1 MLNAVSREH
10 SLALKGLDHDADL
23 SVDLERI
30 VKIVR
35 RQMWIILLFCVLGVA
50 CGAAYLFNAVPLYT
64 ATAVLLIEGSKAKSG
79 LSASIADLTYDSGA
93 IDSQL
98 EVLKSEG
105 IASSVLASMTPEQTA
120 ALTDPRPTILGK
132 WIEQVVPNV
141 SLRSIMTGTRKES
154 AGDAK
159 VARERAVMDQ
169 LQSGLDV
176 RRIGRSYVL
185 NVDYT
190 SPDVKLAAALAN
202 AFSEVYITDQTK
214 SNVEV
219 MRKASGWLDQ
229 RIIELR
235 NKTVNADLGIQ
246 KFKSE
251 HGLTTMDGK
260 LVSDQQL
267 SEINTQLVVAQ
278 GDTARAEARF
288 SQIEGL
294 VQKHDIKGVVADTL
308 NDPVIS
314 NLREKYLSSSRL
326 ESDIEATLGREH
338 PQAVNLRRAMEGY
351 TDQIF
356 GEMTRIAGSYKSDA
370 EVARAKENS
379 LRGSVATMLAQNA
392 ERDRSEVQLREM
404 QRDVESTRALYMTYL
419 KRQQDIQEGQNFP
432 ESEARVITIARPP
445 TAPSAPKRAVI
456 MTLSLVLGA
465 LFGVGLAALRES
477 RDKSFRTA
485 SQVRDGLHLDFLGA
499 LPVVS
504 KRGPA
509 TRTADDSQDPNLVF
523 TADPLLRHV
532 IDHPLTSFSETL
544 RGIKVA
550 VDISLGQRMPK
561 VIGIVSVAPG
571 EGKTTVSKN
580 LASLI
585 AHLGAKVLLI
595 DGDLHRRGLTTALS
609 ETAEVGLLEVVQG
622 AKTLDEVLMIEPET
636 GLSFLPA
643 AMKSRPVHA
652 GETLLSPGMRR
663 LLEEAG
669 RHFDYVVVDLPPIGP
684 VVDVRAVTAM
694 FDAFVFV
701 VYWGRTIRDLVRT
714 TLKAEAEITAKCV
727 GVVYNGVN
735 LSKIRQYEGSDAKET
750 HHVEFSKYY

>member
-10 SLALKGLDHDADL
+10 SLALKGLDQDADL
-23 SVDLERI
+23 SVDIERV
-30 VKIVR
+30 VKIAR
-35 RQMWIILLFCVLGVA
+35 RQMWIILLFCVLGVS
-50 CGAAYLFNAVPLYT
+50 CGAAYLFNAIPRFT

-105 IASSVLASMTPEQTA
+105 IASSVLASMTPEQSA
-120 ALTDPRPTILGK
+120 ALTDPRPSILGK
-132 WIEQVVPNV
+132 WVDQVLPNV
-141 SLRSIMTGTRKES
+141 SLRSMMATPRKEPV
-154 AGDAK
+154 ADAK
-159 VARERAVMDQ
+159 AARERAVMDQ

-190 SPDVKLAAALAN
+190 SPDPKLAAALAN
-202 AFSEVYITDQTK
+202 AFSEAYITDQTK

-229 RIIELR
+229 RIVELR
-235 NKTVNADLGIQ
+235 NKTINADLSIQ

-251 HGLTTMDGK
+251 HGLTMSDGK

-267 SEINTQLVVAQ
+267 SEINTQLIVAQ
-278 GDTARAEARF
+278 GDTARAEARS

-314 NLREKYLSSSRL
+314 SLREKFLSSSRL
-326 ESDIEATLGREH
+326 EADIEATLGRDH
-338 PQAVNLRRAMEGY
+338 PQAVNLRRAMDGY
-351 TDQIF
+351 TNQIF
-356 GEMTRIAGSYKSDA
+356 GEMTRIAGSYRSDA
-370 EVARAKENS
+370 EVARAKESS
-379 LRGSVATMLAQNA
+379 LRASMATLVTQNA
-392 ERDRSEVQLREM
+392 ERDRAEVQMREM
-404 QRDVESTRALYMTYL
+404 QREVESTRALYLTYL

-432 ESEARVITIARPP
+432 ESEARIITIARPP
-445 TAPSAPKRAVI
+445 TAPSAPKRGVI

-465 LFGVGLAALRES
+465 LLGVALAALRES

-499 LPVVS
+499 LPVIN
-504 KRGPA
+504 KRAGP
-509 TRTADDSQDPNLVF
+509 TTNVRDSDDPRSIF
-523 TADPLLRHV
+523 TPEPMLRHV

-595 DGDLHRRGLTTALS
+595 DGDLHRRGLTSALG
-609 ETAEVGLLEVVQG
+609 ETAEVGLLEVVRG
-622 AKTLDEVLMIEPET
+622 EMTLDQVMMTEPET
-636 GLSFLPA
+636 GLCFLPA
-643 AMKSRPVHA
+643 AMKTRPVHA
-652 GETLLSPGMRR
+652 GEILQSPGMRR

-714 TLKAEAEITAKCV
+714 TLKAEAEITAKCI
-727 GVVYNGVN
+727 GVVYNGVKLN
-735 LSKIRQYEGSDAKET
+735 KIRHYEGSDSKET
-750 HHVEFSKYY
+750 HHREFSKYY